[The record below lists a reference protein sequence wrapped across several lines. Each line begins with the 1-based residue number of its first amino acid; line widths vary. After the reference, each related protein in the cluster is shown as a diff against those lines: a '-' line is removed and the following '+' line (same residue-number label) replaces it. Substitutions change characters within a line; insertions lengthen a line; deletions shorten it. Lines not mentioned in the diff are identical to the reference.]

1 MLLVCQKSKLRD
13 SIPKAGVRRGQDLV
27 EDVLLHLGLGLD
39 QGLLLAELGG
49 ELQLLP
55 GVGLLHG
62 DEESFKRRFAKIA
75 LITKKAP
82 PRIFSWL
89 K

>member
-13 SIPKAGVRRGQDLV
+13 SIPEAGVRRGQDLV

-39 QGLLLAELGG
+39 QGLLLTELGG
-49 ELQLLP
+49 KLQLLP

-62 DEESFKRRFAKIA
+62 DEGGSCSRLSSIRGGDGPDTPTLSKR
-75 LITKKAP
+75 
-82 PRIFSWL
+82 
-89 K
+89 